1 MPEKSASNE
10 TRDVLQRLLRDEPA
24 AWATLVR
31 EYSGVMIRVAERT
44 FASYGYKPVTQN
56 AEDVV
61 AVVWSNVLAN
71 DRRIIRQCLAKGH
84 WLATLYT
91 LVRNRAVDVMRAH
104 RLQTV
109 PLDETHQ
116 PEQETDA
123 EPEPQAP
130 PPEQLREALQKLN
143 ERERTLVNLF
153 FLQGKKYSEIA
164 GLTGIAQNSIGPTL
178 GRALAKM
185 RTAMEGIAARPAA
198 APYLPSSGSERAGV
212 PDLTRAVP

>member
-1 MPEKSASNE
+1 MPEKSVGND
-10 TRDVLQRLLRDEPA
+10 TQDFLQQLMRDEPA
-24 AWATLVR
+24 AWTTLVR
-31 EYSGVMIRVAERT
+31 DYSGVLIRVAERT
-44 FASYGYKPVTQN
+44 FASYGYKPVSQD

-84 WLATLYT
+84 WLAMLYT

-116 PEQETDA
+116 PEQETDP
-123 EPEPQAP
+123 EPEPPAP

-185 RTAMEGIAARPAA
+185 RFAMEGIAARPAA
-198 APYLPSSGSERAGV
+198 APYLPSSGRERTGA
-212 PDLTRAVP
+212 PNPQRAVP